1 MRERYGPVHVP
12 PDQYFVMGDNRDN
25 SQDSRYWGF
34 LPRDYIKG
42 KALFIY
48 WSYEVGPRRLR
59 GRRRRC
65 DHQGLGSVF
74 AHFFTR
80 TRWER
85 LFKQIH

>member
-1 MRERYGPVHVP
+1 VRERYGPVQVP

-34 LPRDYIKG
+34 LKRSYIKG
-42 KALFIY
+42 KAVFIY
-48 WSYEVGPRRLR
+48 WSYESGREDYVESGVGASIQRIF
-59 GRRRRC
+59 
-65 DHQGLGSVF
+65 SVV

-85 LFKQIH
+85 LFNQIR